1 MPNSGTKPENL
12 IIAVVQ
18 SQDSDLV
25 ELVLN
30 QENFKFTRLPSVGG
44 FLRESNVTFLIGCPA
59 ARDDKVREILMTAAK
74 KRVTFVS
81 APSEIG
87 PLPIPIPTET
97 MVGGVSMLTLD
108 IEHFEEI

>member
-1 MPNSGTKPENL
+1 MPNSGMKPDNL

>member
-1 MPNSGTKPENL
+1 
-12 IIAVVQ
+12 
-18 SQDSDLV
+18 
-25 ELVLN
+25 
-30 QENFKFTRLPSVGG
+30 
-44 FLRESNVTFLIGCPA
+44 
-59 ARDDKVREILMTAAK
+59 MTAAK

>member
-1 MPNSGTKPENL
+1 MPNPKKIPQSL
-12 IIAVVQ
+12 IIAIVQ

-30 QENFKFTRLPSVGG
+30 QEEYKFTRLPSVGG
-44 FLRESNVTFLIGCPA
+44 FLKECSVTFLIGCA
-59 ARDDKVREILMTAAK
+59 DSQRENVKEILMTAAK

-97 MVGGVSMLTLD
+97 LVGGVSMLTLG

>member
-1 MPNSGTKPENL
+1 
-12 IIAVVQ
+12 
-18 SQDSDLV
+18 LV

-30 QENFKFTRLPSVGG
+30 QEGFKFTRLPSVGG
-44 FLRESNVTFLIGCPA
+44 FLKESNVTFMIGCK
-59 ARDDKVREILMTAAK
+59 DLETEKIQEILMTAAK
-74 KRVTFVS
+74 KRVTFIS

-97 MVGGVSMLTLD
+97 MVGGVSMLTLC

>member
-1 MPNSGTKPENL
+1 MPESDKSPTNL
-12 IIAVVQ
+12 IVAVVQ

-30 QENFKFTRLPSVGG
+30 QDNFKFTRLPSVGG
-44 FLRESNVTFLIGCPA
+44 FLKESNVTFLIGCPKS
-59 ARDDKVREILMTAAK
+59 DVSKIEELLMTAAK

-87 PLPIPIPTET
+87 PLPIPVATESV
-97 MVGGVSMLTLD
+97 VGGVSMLNIE

>member
-108 IEHFEEI
+108 IDHFEEI

>member
-97 MVGGVSMLTLD
+97 LVGGVSMLTLD

>member
-1 MPNSGTKPENL
+1 MSNSDTKPNNL

-44 FLRESNVTFLIGCPA
+44 FLRESNVTFMIGCA
-59 ARDDKVREILMTAAK
+59 DSQNDKVREILMTAAK
-74 KRVTFVS
+74 KRVTFIS